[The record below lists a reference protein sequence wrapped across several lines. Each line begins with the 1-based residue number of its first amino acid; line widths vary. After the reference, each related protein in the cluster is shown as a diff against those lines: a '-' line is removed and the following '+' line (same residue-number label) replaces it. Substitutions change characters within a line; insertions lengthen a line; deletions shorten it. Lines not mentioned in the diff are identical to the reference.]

1 MQLTARNVTLGY
13 EQSVVSEKINF
24 EMGQGDYLCVVG
36 ENGAGKS
43 TLMKAILGLKPPISG
58 TIVFG
63 DGLKPNEIGY
73 LPQQTTLQRDFP
85 ASVDEVVLSG
95 CLSVRIATVLHKK
108 GTHDSGSEYGKVGHC
123 FAPQAELQGAFRRSA
138 AAGFAGSRALRNP
151 KAADSG

>member
-95 CLSVRIATVLHKK
+95 LSLIHI
-108 GTHDSGSEYGKVGHC
+108 
-123 FAPQAELQGAFRRSA
+123 
-138 AAGFAGSRALRNP
+138 
-151 KAADSG
+151 

>member
-1 MQLTARNVTLGY
+1 MQLTVRNVTLGY

-43 TLMKAILGLKPPISG
+43 TLMKTILGLKPPISG
-58 TIVFG
+58 TIMFG

-85 ASVDEVVLSG
+85 
-95 CLSVRIATVLHKK
+95 VLHKE
-108 GTHDSGSEYGKVGHC
+108 GTHDSGSEYGKAGYC
-123 FAPQAELQGAFRRSA
+123 FAPQAELPGAFRWSA
-138 AAGFAGSRALRNP
+138 AAGFAGSRALCNP
-151 KAADSG
+151 KAVDSG

>member
-1 MQLTARNVTLGY
+1 MQLTVRNVTLGY

-43 TLMKAILGLKPPISG
+43 TLMKTILGLKSPISG

-95 CLSVRIATVLHKK
+95 CLNRCGLRPFYTKKERMIA
-108 GTHDSGSEYGKVGHC
+108 GYC
-123 FAPQAELQGAFRRSA
+123 FAPQAELPGAFRWSA

-151 KAADSG
+151 KAVDSG